1 MLNIIKDKIED
12 IKYLILDVILKC
24 LMKIFKMKEDELSE
38 AFIKTWRTEYEKEKI
53 EKENNQ

>member
-24 LMKIFKMKEDELSE
+24 LMKIFKMKEDDLRGGV
-38 AFIKTWRTEYEKEKI
+38 FINL
-53 EKENNQ
+53 EN